1 MISVLTYVFS
11 CSKKLVYNYSIL
23 RERFIYILALNSIY
37 VIKPITKIEIA
48 ILLYSGLFCLT
59 FSFLLFAGLSTRL
72 LSHID
77 KLDSEGCYLCDM
89 EKYNE
94 AAISGWC
101 VIRVLP
107 AELLT
112 FKTVRLVIRAIKI
125 ITKKNNNTE
134 CHYKTRG

>member
-1 MISVLTYVFS
+1 MFKKASIQLLYTQREIHLYT
-11 CSKKLVYNYSIL
+11 CSKQ
-23 RERFIYILALNSIY
+23 YIC
-37 VIKPITKIEIA
+37 IKPITKIEIA

-59 FSFLLFAGLSTRL
+59 FSFSLFAGLSARL

-112 FKTVRLVIRAIKI
+112 FKTVRLVIRAIQ
-125 ITKKNNNTE
+125 NHN
-134 CHYKTRG
+134 